1 MMNLQTNI
9 DKIFHNIEVARIQVS
24 EHHIVKI
31 VAVSKYVDSK
41 MIQALYEQGQ
51 RAFGENKVQDLTS
64 KTVELIDLP
73 LEWHFIGRLQKNKIN
88 QLIEL
93 SPSLFQSLD
102 SLELAS
108 ELNKRLEREGKTM
121 SCLLQI
127 NSSNEESKAGIEPSE
142 AIDAY
147 QQITDSYPNIKLQGV
162 MCIGA
167 MSDDEQEVK
176 ASFLQTAQIF
186 EQLKPSGA
194 NICSMGMSGDYE
206 LAIACGSNLI
216 RMGSA
221 FFD

>member
-1 MMNLQTNI
+1 MNLQSNI
-9 DKIFHNIEVARIQVS
+9 DKIFHNIETARIQVS

-31 VAVSKYVDSK
+31 VAVSKYVTSQ

-51 RAFGENKVQDLTS
+51 RAFGENKVQDLFS
-64 KTVELIDLP
+64 KTTELIELP

-93 SPSLFQSLD
+93 NPSLFQSLD

-108 ELNKRLEREGKTM
+108 ELNKRLEREDKTM
-121 SCLLQI
+121 ACLLQI
-127 NSSNEESKAGIEPSE
+127 NSSGEKSKAGVEPSE
-142 AIDAY
+142 AISAY
-147 QQITDSYPNIKLQGV
+147 HQIIEKYPHIKLQGV

-167 MSDDEQEVK
+167 MSEDKQEVR

-194 NICSMGMSGDYE
+194 SICSMGMSGDYE
-206 LAIACGSNLI
+206 LAITCGSNLI
-216 RMGSA
+216 RIGSA
-221 FFD
+221 FFE